1 MTLGHQLSTAI
12 EEHVRQVLDAHK
24 SGVPI
29 PEPIDFFTDNI
40 GEVIER
46 LAIEHIRGW
55 HCEDAIG
62 EAVRAGDD
70 AALVAAK
77 KKLETCWKVRRPRLV
92 SALNHMINDAVV
104 HGKSLV
110 EDSVKIYK
118 GYEDDKSNGG

>member
-24 SGVPI
+24 AGAPI
-29 PEPIDFFTDNI
+29 PDEIDFFTDNFA
-40 GEVIER
+40 EVVEKLI
-46 LAIEHIRGW
+46 IEHCRAW
-55 HCEDAIG
+55 NLEDSIG
-62 EAVRAGDD
+62 EAVRSGDD

-92 SALNHMINDAVV
+92 SALNRMIDDALV
-104 HGKSLV
+104 HGRSLV

-118 GYEDDKSNGG
+118 GYE